1 MKIRYWYILAVAV
14 IVLDLITKVITEG
27 IDTEV
32 IPGVLSFVSVH
43 NTGASFSMLDGAR
56 WFFII
61 LGIIF
66 VVGMILYD
74 IFSKGKFHY
83 NAWYYVGFTLLLG
96 GIVGNL
102 IDRIAFG
109 YVRDFICLD
118 FMSFPIFNIAD
129 CALCIGTVCLAIWI
143 LFFASKEERKEV
155 KVDDK

>member
-1 MKIRYWYILAVAV
+1 MRIKYWYILALAV
-14 IVLDLITKVITEG
+14 IVLDIVTKIVTEG

-56 WFFII
+56 WLFVI
-61 LGIIF
+61 LGILC

-74 IFSKGKFHY
+74 IFSKAEYGY

-96 GIVGNL
+96 GIIGNM
-102 IDRIAFG
+102 IDRIALG

-118 FMSFPIFNIAD
+118 FMTFPIFNIAD
-129 CALCIGTVCLAIWI
+129 CALCIGTVCIMIWI
-143 LFFASKEERKEV
+143 LFYAGREKAGNKDE
-155 KVDDK
+155 